1 MKYRDSNTTNI
12 QLKHVKCVHHKGYLK
27 DNLEMTK
34 KEFYEI
40 SFCKNGDFMLR
51 IGHKKNFITKGDIL
65 MTPPGVPHCFISS
78 DLLGNYYDLITI
90 WLEKSYILN
99 LKGQLPAL
107 DTPAFNIDTPHIL
120 HTSENPNDLKECFE
134 HFHQEYAAQGDLW
147 EAHACG
153 ISTCLLVKIINY
165 ALKYSDE
172 STENKPDITSQL
184 VSYLDQHFLE
194 SICVEELAHTFHMSK
209 SSLNKLFQKE
219 LNTTCHQYILKK
231 RLALSI
237 KLIRDNVPLKN
248 VATQVG
254 FKDYSTFF
262 RAFKKLYQISPTEC
276 QAENKKI

>member
-1 MKYRDSNTTNI
+1 MHLNILTNP
-12 QLKHVKCVHHKGYLK
+12 LK
-27 DNLEMTK
+27 
-34 KEFYEI
+34 
-40 SFCKNGDFMLR
+40 
-51 IGHKKNFITKGDIL
+51 
-65 MTPPGVPHCFISS
+65 
-78 DLLGNYYDLITI
+78 
-90 WLEKSYILN
+90 
-99 LKGQLPAL
+99 
-107 DTPAFNIDTPHIL
+107 
-120 HTSENPNDLKECFE
+120 
-134 HFHQEYAAQGDLW
+134 
-147 EAHACG
+147 
-153 ISTCLLVKIINY
+153 
-165 ALKYSDE
+165 
-172 STENKPDITSQL
+172 TSQL